1 MLPGDALVLYT
12 DGITEAHDPQQQM
25 YGLDRLET
33 VCREAPISPVQNL
46 VDRVI
51 SSVDEFAG
59 GTPQYDDITL
69 MVIRYCRESA

>member
-1 MLPGDALVLYT
+1 
-12 DGITEAHDPQQQM
+12 M